1 MRPCGAAAGAVAGG
15 AAPSCMGTGGARC
28 WRTTVMIQETSPQP
42 IAAPPPITIQSVRLT
57 RFSLEPPQLL
67 TERRM
72 RRAVLRQRPP
82 RRAERLLK
90 LRAQRRGWHPLE
102 AERRLLRRADRP
114 AEMGGALSGAMPRV

>member
-15 AAPSCMGTGGARC
+15 AAPSCTPMGTGGARC

-42 IAAPPPITIQSVRLT
+42 IAAPPPITIQSVRLA

-72 RRAVLRQRPP
+72 RRAVLRQHPP
-82 RRAERLLK
+82 RRPDRLLT
-90 LRAQRRGWHPLE
+90 LRAQRRRPSPLE
-102 AERRLLRRADRP
+102 AERRQLR
-114 AEMGGALSGAMPRV
+114 